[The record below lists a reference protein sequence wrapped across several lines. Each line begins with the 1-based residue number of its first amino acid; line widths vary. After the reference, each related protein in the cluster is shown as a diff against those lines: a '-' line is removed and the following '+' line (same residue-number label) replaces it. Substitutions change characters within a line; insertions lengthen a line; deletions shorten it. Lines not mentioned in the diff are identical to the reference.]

1 MDAIRGEG
9 YSNGRSVETV
19 ISELSEE
26 SGLEIP
32 EGIKGL
38 SSKEI
43 RHKDVIDKED
53 MMDKVRQILIG

>member
-32 EGIKGL
+32 EGIKNL